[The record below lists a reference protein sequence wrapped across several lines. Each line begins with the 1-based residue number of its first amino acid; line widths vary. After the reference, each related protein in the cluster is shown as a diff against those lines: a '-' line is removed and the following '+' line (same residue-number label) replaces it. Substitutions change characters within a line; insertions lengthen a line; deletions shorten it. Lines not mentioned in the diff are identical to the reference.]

1 MCLVV
6 VKKWGEEEGEKGRR
20 GECDVLTNTQDQ
32 PGSITERKEDT
43 WCPPLIINR
52 LD

>member
-6 VKKWGEEEGEKGRR
+6 VKKKGGGRKKGRR
-20 GECDVLTNTQDQ
+20 GGCDVLTTHKDQ
-32 PGSITERKEDT
+32 PGSITERKEDA
-43 WCPPLIINR
+43 WGPPLIINR

>member
-1 MCLVV
+1 MFGGG
-6 VKKWGEEEGEKGRR
+6 KEEKGGGRKKGRR
-20 GECDVLTNTQDQ
+20 GGCDVLTNTQDQ